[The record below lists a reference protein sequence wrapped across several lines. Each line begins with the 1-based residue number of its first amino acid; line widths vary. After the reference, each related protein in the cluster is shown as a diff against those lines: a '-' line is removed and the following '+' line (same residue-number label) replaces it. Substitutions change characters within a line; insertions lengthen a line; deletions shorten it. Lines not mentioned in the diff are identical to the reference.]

1 MIQQT
6 GGIGDRLKEETKEL
20 HASAESHEFQRA
32 FGSGKLPRE
41 GYVRYLSQ
49 MYLVHRALE
58 AKIKATQ
65 GGTPELSDVISDR
78 NFRETD
84 LEADLRY
91 FGVDPATVTPTK
103 ATSALI
109 ARFET
114 AANENPDTLL
124 GYHYVLEGSNNGNA
138 FIARGIR
145 KAYGLSGTEGTRY
158 LDPYGDQQRP
168 MWMQYKQAMAALTLT
183 DEQADR
189 IVESAKEL
197 FRAVGQLSGELA
209 QPVA

>member
-58 AKIKATQ
+58 SKIKATQ
-65 GGTPELSDVISDR
+65 NSTPALSAVISDR

-84 LEADLRY
+84 LESDLHY
-91 FGVDPATVTPTK
+91 FGVDPVTVTPTK

-114 AANENPDTLL
+114 AADENPDALL
-124 GYHYVLEGSNNGNA
+124 GYHYVLEGSNNGNT

-145 KAYGLSGTEGTRY
+145 KAYNLSDTEGTRY

-168 MWMQYKQAMAALTLT
+168 MWMQYKQAMAGLTLT

-189 IVESAKEL
+189 IVESAKDL
-197 FRAVGQLSGELA
+197 FRAIGQLSGELA